1 MAYEEL
7 IPDSPEMDHFQREER
22 CEKTI
27 KVVSKAIF
35 MRLAVTG
42 ILIWALLVSD
52 MEAWV
57 VGLMVIVMLIN
68 LSGLLPLVAE
78 WKRRRAELN
87 ALIAEEE

>member
-1 MAYEEL
+1 MKYEER

-22 CEKTI
+22 CEKAI

-35 MRLAVTG
+35 MRLCVTLILLWAV
-42 ILIWALLVSD
+42 LRSH

-57 VGLMVIVMLIN
+57 VGLMVVVMLIN

-78 WKRRRAELN
+78 WKKRRAELKE
-87 ALIAEEE
+87 LIAAEE